1 MKRRSLMLALFV
13 LSIAQTTF
21 AAVDIKRQDPNDV
34 RNPAGLAYHQN
45 KKAGAVCPFA
55 DKNGREK
62 VQKVAVSDSS
72 TSRSKALPTSGNRHR
87 Q

>member
-1 MKRRSLMLALFV
+1 MKRRSLMLTLVV
-13 LSIAQTTF
+13 LAIAQTTF

-34 RNPAGLAYHQN
+34 RNPAGMAYHQV
-45 KKAGAVCPFA
+45 KKAGAACPFA
-55 DKNGREK
+55 DKSGREQ

>member
-34 RNPAGLAYHQN
+34 RNPAGLAYHQA
-45 KKAGAVCPFA
+45 KKAGAACPFG
-55 DKNGREK
+55 DKKGRE
-62 VQKVAVSDSS
+62 VIPNVAVSDPS
-72 TSRSKALPTSGNRHR
+72 TSRPRALPTSGNRHR